1 MNPIT
6 IGFTAINDHLHSRA
20 DLSRLREPGAAEAAV
35 GPAIKDVLES
45 IGEMMNMLKE
55 GWFQNITQKPL
66 FVLSPGYEHF
76 LGGLKFVYAMIAL
89 LSEGNNDVIRPA
101 LGSKV
106 EAKNLR
112 PLRSELHAVWSDI
125 ENAMRG
131 LKDHSLHLPVLGLVL
146 GLELSNFSMQL
157 KLKPG
162 NDDDHQM
169 IVETSN
175 DLWFRG
181 IEVDEVEK
189 RKRQNAKETKNHL
202 EAMVLRMKPETDK
215 WLHLTPR
222 VAALGMD
229 AFELSPPMIA
239 NIHDYLVRE
248 LNLAE
253 KRKREVNVVLRQNV
267 LENNRGILDTVRA
280 MRRRF

>member
-1 MNPIT
+1 
-6 IGFTAINDHLHSRA
+6 
-20 DLSRLREPGAAEAAV
+20 
-35 GPAIKDVLES
+35 
-45 IGEMMNMLKE
+45 
-55 GWFQNITQKPL
+55 
-66 FVLSPGYEHF
+66 
-76 LGGLKFVYAMIAL
+76 
-89 LSEGNNDVIRPA
+89 
-101 LGSKV
+101 
-106 EAKNLR
+106 
-112 PLRSELHAVWSDI
+112 
-125 ENAMRG
+125 MRG
-131 LKDHSLHLPVLGLVL
+131 LKDHSLQLPVLGLVL

-162 NDDDHQM
+162 IGDDHQM

-181 IEVDEVEK
+181 MEVDEEEK

-239 NIHDYLVRE
+239 NDYLVRE

-253 KRKREVNVVLRQNV
+253 KRKTEVNVVLRQNV
-267 LENNRGILDTVRA
+267 LDNNRGILDTGRA